1 MKVQFTDAEMA
12 ELEALDKRY
21 DERMKNALE
30 RIAPFHG
37 DNSGDDLKTQYQRYL
52 KGLDDDSKK
61 ALREYDDILI
71 EATRERGKL
80 LSRFMAES
88 VTIGSEVE
96 ILESIIA
103 RTTTPEEL
111 IFSTSKLTREIFNG
125 DQVKTG
131 KPQKINVQKANI
143 AKKNPV
149 NTWVWIPID
158 EMKEKGIIDA
168 WRDFSQ
174 YDQEVLEAVT
184 TLYVEGNDYITE
196 SMIYDLMTGKPG
208 GTLSENQKEEI
219 NATLTKFMYTPI
231 RIDSTQETKM
241 GWTPFKYDAPILPA
255 ERVTAII
262 NGNEVSCIHPF
273 KTPPIY
279 EYSALKN
286 QLGRMKVRLLKT
298 PIKKN
303 PEVIAIQGYL
313 YRQIIRM
320 NRNPKQNRSI
330 KYDSVFKAIGI
341 EAKTDGA
348 FRKKTM
354 KVRNT
359 IRTILDFWKQER
371 FIKGYSEY
379 YGAKGKHIG
388 VKIMIS

>member
-1 MKVQFTDAEMA
+1 MKIQFTDAEMA
-12 ELEALDKRY
+12 ELEELENRY
-21 DERMKNALE
+21 GERIINALE
-30 RIAPFHG
+30 RVEPFKVDG
-37 DNSGDDLKTQYQRYL
+37 TSDGLITQYTRYL
-52 KGLDDDSKK
+52 EGLDDDSRK
-61 ALREYDDILI
+61 ARQDYIDALDEL
-71 EATRERGKL
+71 TRERKKL
-80 LSRFMAES
+80 LFRFM
-88 VTIGSEVE
+88 GR
-96 ILESIIA
+96 IA
-103 RTTTPEEL
+103 RTTNPEEL

-143 AKKNPV
+143 AKKKPV

-196 SMIYDLMTGKPG
+196 SMIYDLLTGKPG
-208 GTLSENQKEEI
+208 CTLSKKQNKEI
-219 NATLTKFMYTPI
+219 YDTLTKFMYTPI

-262 NGNEVSCIHPF
+262 NGNEVSCIHLF
-273 KTPPIY
+273 RTPPLY
-279 EYSALKN
+279 EYSEPKK
-286 QLGRMKVRLLKT
+286 QLGRMKVRLLNT

-320 NRNPKQNRSI
+320 NRNPKQSRSI
-330 KYDSVFKAIGI
+330 RYDSVLEAIGI
-341 EAKTDGA
+341 KAKTDGA

-354 KVRNT
+354 KVRNN
-359 IRTILDFWKQER
+359 IRIILDYWKQER
-371 FIKGYSEY
+371 FISGYSEY

-388 VKIMIS
+388 VRIMIF